1 MPCPKNATTC
11 SLARTNKWIKIIKK
25 NYLKLTE
32 NNLKKTLPKSWL
44 STRISHLVIIY
55 ETGSRKGKQK
65 LYQENFY
72 QEYCLTSEDINGN
85 LFSRGWW
92 NSAQNYPL
100 ILLFPSRNK
109 TMWYIKCM
117 KGPFNQ
123 RIKSS
128 YFKGS
133 ILYKLPQN
141 L

>member
-25 NYLKLTE
+25 NYLKLPE
-32 NNLKKTLPKSWL
+32 NNLKKTLLKSWL

-100 ILLFPSRNK
+100 ILLFFSRKSNNVIHKVHESSFQSNNK
-109 TMWYIKCM
+109 KQLLQGKHFI
-117 KGPFNQ
+117 
-123 RIKSS
+123 
-128 YFKGS
+128 
-133 ILYKLPQN
+133 
-141 L
+141 